1 MSSVTA
7 GSPPVPTGHAA
18 IDIESIWRHAV
29 VGMAVIDTGLRFV
42 RINERLAEMNGASVE
57 AHLGRTV
64 REMVP
69 DLTEQ
74 GEAALRRVIETGE
87 PLRDLEIVGETP
99 AQPGVERIWVEQFLP
114 LRDTAGRVVGV
125 SLVAEEVTAQRRALA
140 ARDAAEARLRES
152 EQRLALALEAGQLGF
167 WDWQVA
173 TDAISFGG
181 DWTAMLGY
189 EAHEVEPRIESWRQR
204 VHPDDMER
212 ADTLMRAHLD
222 GRTAFYECEHRLRGK
237 HGDWVWVLA
246 RGRVVERDAT
256 GLPKRVIG
264 THLDV
269 TERRLAIDALREAD
283 RRKDEFLAML
293 GHELRNPM
301 AGLTTAVRVMAM
313 DAALGTPARQAAA
326 IATRQLQHLRRLVD
340 DLLDVS
346 RITRGH
352 IELAIENVPVA
363 AAVHAA
369 LDAVRPACEA
379 RSHRLACEPIE
390 PGLVV
395 AADPVRLAQMF
406 ENLLANACKYTPPD
420 GTIRVS
426 ARADGDAIEFRVVDS
441 GVGIDADAL
450 ESVFELFVQLDP
462 GDGDPQGGLGIG
474 LALVRRLAELHGGTV
489 RAESAGR
496 GRGTA
501 FVLRLPK
508 LATSLD

>member
-1 MSSVTA
+1 MSAIPAT
-7 GSPPVPTGHAA
+7 PRPVPAGPDS
-18 IDIESIWRHAV
+18 IDIEAIWRHAA
-29 VGMAVIDTGLRFV
+29 VGMAVIDAGLRFV

-57 AHLGRTV
+57 AHLGRTI
-64 REMVP
+64 RDMAP
-69 DLTEQ
+69 DLTAQ
-74 GEAALRRVIETGE
+74 GEAALRRVFETGE
-87 PLRDLEIVGETP
+87 PLRDVEFVGETP
-99 AQPGVERIWVEQFLP
+99 AQPGVQRVWVEQFLP
-114 LRDTAGRVVGV
+114 LRDAAGRVVGV
-125 SLVAEEVTAQRRALA
+125 SIVAEEVTAQRRALA
-140 ARDAAEARLRES
+140 ARDRAEARLRES

-167 WDWQVA
+167 WDWSVA
-173 TDAISFGG
+173 TGAISYGG
-181 DWTAMLGY
+181 DWTTMLGY
-189 EAHEVEPRIESWRQR
+189 QGHEIEPRVESWRER
-204 VHPDDMER
+204 VHPEDLER
-212 ADTLMRAHLD
+212 ADVLLRAHLD
-222 GRTAFYECEHRLRGK
+222 GLTTFYECEHRLRSKDGA
-237 HGDWVWVLA
+237 WVWVLA
-246 RGRVVERDAT
+246 RGRGVERDDAGRPT
-256 GLPKRVIG
+256 RVVG

-269 TERRLAIDALREAD
+269 TERRLAIEALREAD

-301 AGLTTAVRVMAM
+301 AGLTTAVRVMTM
-313 DAALGTPARQAAA
+313 DPGLGAPARQAAA
-326 IATRQLQHLRRLVD
+326 IATRQIQHLRRLVD

-379 RSHRLACEPIE
+379 RGHHLACEPIE
-390 PGLVV
+390 PELVV

-406 ENLLANACKYTPPD
+406 ENLLANACKYTPHD

-426 ARADGDAIEFRVVDS
+426 ARADGDAIEFRFVDS

-508 LATSLD
+508 VATSPG